1 MYFTALQYYVDL
13 FPGGNPMGKTH
24 LDHPMSLPG
33 YLPYPVVAGFLA
45 MIGAAVIKG
54 AFKILL
60 ADKQGESEWP
70 GDENHLEVDIFHIA
84 CGKPN
89 N

>member
-1 MYFTALQYYVDL
+1 
-13 FPGGNPMGKTH
+13 
-24 LDHPMSLPG
+24 MSLPG

-70 GDENHLEVDIFHIA
+70 GDEHHYEVDLFHISYG
-84 CGKPN
+84 CVWK
-89 N
+89 

>member
-1 MYFTALQYYVDL
+1 
-13 FPGGNPMGKTH
+13 
-24 LDHPMSLPG
+24 
-33 YLPYPVVAGFLA
+33 VAGFLA

-70 GDENHLEVDIFHIA
+70 GDENHLEVDIFHIS

>member
-1 MYFTALQYYVDL
+1 MPWQ
-13 FPGGNPMGKTH
+13 
-24 LDHPMSLPG
+24 PG

-60 ADKQGESEWP
+60 TDLENGSRCLDEDTAGEM
-70 GDENHLEVDIFHIA
+70 
-84 CGKPN
+84 GKGCR
-89 N
+89 